1 MNKLPKIFQKKL
13 WRISSIVKIAIIT
26 GITIYVLAFLTFH
39 VEVPSIE
46 TVDFSEPYIQYPSPE
61 EKKIN
66 QLIREQAELYDSAP
80 LFLPT
85 SWNYVTNVETLSLE
99 VHSSSLFPTYEEKW
113 TISDEMLKPNISS
126 GVSIITRARDSL
138 KYEYWDLFSTFGEG
152 KYKENWMSLRMGWVE
167 VYDMLNNK
175 IVRSESLPE
184 NIDELKEL
192 PLWAPL
198 EFLITIDNLGP
209 IGEPLLLKGSGSE
222 TIDAI
227 LRDYIL
233 EPVFGARLVPGYYK
247 VSIGP

>member
-1 MNKLPKIFQKKL
+1 MNKFPKIFQKKL

-99 VHSSSLFPTYEEKW
+99 VHSSSLFPTY
-113 TISDEMLKPNISS
+113 
-126 GVSIITRARDSL
+126 
-138 KYEYWDLFSTFGEG
+138 
-152 KYKENWMSLRMGWVE
+152 
-167 VYDMLNNK
+167 
-175 IVRSESLPE
+175 
-184 NIDELKEL
+184 
-192 PLWAPL
+192 
-198 EFLITIDNLGP
+198 
-209 IGEPLLLKGSGSE
+209 
-222 TIDAI
+222 
-227 LRDYIL
+227 
-233 EPVFGARLVPGYYK
+233 
-247 VSIGP
+247 